1 MNTQTSQTQ
10 ASHTQTANIAITVK
24 RSRQTIK
31 NKFKQM
37 VKNSRQK
44 LNNKIEGLALEK
56 VQEVLNK
63 EVADLYSFSHIPLM
77 AAYNTCNA
85 LNTSDWYK
93 LCNLAQNECKAVE
106 MLSDRYMSYKKIPVN
121 GLLFEM
127 TEDLYKVFEFL
138 KFYSE
143 DRYDS

>member
-1 MNTQTSQTQ
+1 MNTQ
-10 ASHTQTANIAITVK
+10 AHTQTTSIARTVK
-24 RSRQTIK
+24 ISRQTIK

-37 VKNSRQK
+37 AENSRYK
-44 LNNKIEGLALEK
+44 RNNKIEGLALEK

-85 LNTSDWYK
+85 LDASDWYK

-106 MLSDRYMSYKKIPVN
+106 TLSDRYMSYKKIPVN
-121 GLLFEM
+121 GLVFEM
-127 TEDLYKVFEFL
+127 TEDLNKVFEFL

-143 DRYDS
+143 DRFDA